1 MNEKAKWT
9 NEDTQNAINSSVKD
23 QQIIIKFAKA
33 KFVELTEALQ
43 LDATNIEL
51 QQAVAKQEAHINKL
65 EFRLARFI
73 ANAPELLGA

>member
-1 MNEKAKWT
+1 MT
-9 NEDTQNAINSSVKD
+9 NTEIAINSA
-23 QQIIIKFAKA
+23 IKLQKTVINCAKA

-65 EFRLARFI
+65 EARLARFI